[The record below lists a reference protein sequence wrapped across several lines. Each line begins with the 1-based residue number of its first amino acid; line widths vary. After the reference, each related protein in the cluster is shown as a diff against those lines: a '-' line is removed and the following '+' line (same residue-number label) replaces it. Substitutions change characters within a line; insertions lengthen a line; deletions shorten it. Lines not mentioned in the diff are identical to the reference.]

1 LLDGRNPS
9 VAGYTDGNF
18 VGPTILEATTE
29 MDCYKEEIFGPVLV
43 IVKSDSL
50 DDAIALINRNHC
62 ASCPLRRVCRTTDQL
77 LSLIRR
83 QRHGHLYPVGRD
95 RPQV

>member
-62 ASCPLRRVCRTTDQL
+62 ASCPLRRAL
-77 LSLIRR
+77 RR
-83 QRHGHLYPVGRD
+83 MPD
-95 RPQV
+95 D